1 MDIYIYMHVH
11 IHIYAQ
17 ACTPVEI
24 YHAMTYIHKITCTIY
39 IHTHTQSKRCTA
51 TRRTDECVRPSKGQ
65 DKMTTK
71 PLFVRLKN
79 YNHNLNIASLNLRRP
94 T

>member
-39 IHTHTQSKRCTA
+39 IYTHTHK
-51 TRRTDECVRPSKGQ
+51 VRGAQQQEEPTSVFDRAKA
-65 DKMTTK
+65 KTK
-71 PLFVRLKN
+71 
-79 YNHNLNIASLNLRRP
+79 
-94 T
+94 